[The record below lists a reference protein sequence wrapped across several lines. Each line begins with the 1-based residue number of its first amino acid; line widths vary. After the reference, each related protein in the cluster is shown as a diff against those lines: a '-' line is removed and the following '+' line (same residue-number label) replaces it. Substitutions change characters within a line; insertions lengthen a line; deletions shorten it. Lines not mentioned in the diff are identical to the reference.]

1 MLLKISERVP
11 AVAPWVKNPTIVAW
25 VFVEVRVRSLAR
37 EPPYA
42 AGVAIKIFFLNK
54 DKGNLER

>member
-37 EPPYA
+37 ELPYA
-42 AGVAIKIFFLNK
+42 SDVAIKKIFF
-54 DKGNLER
+54 